1 MLICQV
7 KASTGK
13 EQKEDSGDQGRVEGK
28 GKTQGKQTL
37 PVHRKQQTQRQ
48 GQQEGTRERENK
60 AEEDL
65 HEGTLFEKSFLETGS
80 VKMFRNLSL
89 ACF

>member
-13 EQKEDSGDQGRVEGK
+13 KQKEDSGDQGRVEGK

-37 PVHRKQQTQRQ
+37 PVNRK
-48 GQQEGTRERENK
+48 
-60 AEEDL
+60 
-65 HEGTLFEKSFLETGS
+65 
-80 VKMFRNLSL
+80 
-89 ACF
+89 